1 MGTSDLITLFFLVA
15 AVVIFFQLRNVLGR
29 RTGNEK
35 PRYQQQSTMREAADA
50 PQQARREGKVIT
62 LPGADKEREAQRFEA
77 IDKMTAVGTPANEGL
92 RMLVKADPQFDPA
105 EFVKGARSAYEM
117 IVMGFADGDRRTLK
131 NLLSK
136 EVFDGFNAA
145 MSEREA
151 KGESVKANF
160 VGIEEITVTA
170 AEMVKQ
176 EAHVTLR
183 IVSQLISA
191 TYDKEGTLVEGHP
204 EEIAE
209 VRDIWT
215 FARDTRARDP
225 NWKLIATASE

>member
-35 PRYQQQSTMREAADA
+35 PRYQQSPMREAADA
-50 PQQARREGKVIT
+50 PQPAQREGKVIT
-62 LPGADKEREAQRFEA
+62 LPGAEKEREAQRIEA

-92 RMLVKADPQFDPA
+92 RSLVKADPQFDPA

-136 EVFDGFNAA
+136 EVFDGFNTA

-160 VGIEEITVTA
+160 VGIEEITVTG

-176 EAHVTLR
+176 EAQVTLR

-191 TYDKEGTLVEGHP
+191 TYDKEGALVEGHP